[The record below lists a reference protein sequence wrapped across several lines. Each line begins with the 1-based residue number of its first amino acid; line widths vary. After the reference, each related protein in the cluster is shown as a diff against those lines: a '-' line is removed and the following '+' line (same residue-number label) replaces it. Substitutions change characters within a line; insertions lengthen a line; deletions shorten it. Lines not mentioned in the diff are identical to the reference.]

1 MMATKQRVYTE
12 EFKRH
17 IIALQGNGKS
27 ASKLSREYGMSTST
41 ITKWVRND
49 MFDGSFNITYNC
61 TAEENEIL
69 TLKKQL
75 KQLAMENDIL
85 KQMALIMEQ
94 R

>member
-1 MMATKQRVYTE
+1 MATKQKVYTE

-17 IIALQGNGKS
+17 IIALQRNGKS

-49 MFDGSFNITYNC
+49 MFDGSFNITYHC
-61 TAEENEIL
+61 SDEEKQIL
-69 TLKKQL
+69 SLKKQI

-85 KQMALIMEQ
+85 KQMALIME
-94 R
+94 RR